1 LLFALNSIPF
11 DNFAP
16 LPKGGGAFLFVR
28 EQSYA
33 IGGCNSPIHTEG
45 PMQVEVGPARR
56 PGRAD
61 TIYDRPLKKDDLQ
74 VEPDGG
80 IALTIDASGIR
91 DGRSQYR
98 YRISFTAAEAGKLV
112 SVIASTS
119 GN

>member
-1 LLFALNSIPF
+1 
-11 DNFAP
+11 
-16 LPKGGGAFLFVR
+16 
-28 EQSYA
+28 
-33 IGGCNSPIHTEG
+33 
-45 PMQVEVGPARR
+45 MQVEVGPARR

-98 YRISFTAAEAGKLV
+98 YRISFTADEAGRLARA
-112 SVIASTS
+112 ITS
-119 GN
+119 NTGA